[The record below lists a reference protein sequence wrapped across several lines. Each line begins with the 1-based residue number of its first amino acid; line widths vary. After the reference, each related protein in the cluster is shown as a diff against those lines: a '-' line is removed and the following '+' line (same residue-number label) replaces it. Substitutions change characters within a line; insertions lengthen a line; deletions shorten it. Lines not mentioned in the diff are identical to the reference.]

1 MPKAI
6 SYIRFSTGK
15 QSTGSS
21 HQRQQEAVNR
31 WLVQHPDYTLYDESY
46 KDLGKSGYHGEHIA
60 DGGGWAKLLVAVK
73 AGLIQPGDVVLVEAI
88 DRTGRLDTSDMLHKV
103 IIPILQAGVSII
115 TLDDNTTYSKQT
127 VNTPLIHLLL
137 AKIQAAYG
145 YSKQLSERITA
156 SYEIRR
162 TKARNGEK
170 IKRFAVTWLT
180 TDGQV
185 RPQYRQAVKQVF
197 DLYISGVGKNTIAT
211 RIRASGVP
219 ELATISGPTIDNWLK
234 NKAAIGY
241 WNDIPN
247 VCEPVVS
254 PEIFMQAQKR
264 QKEMETGPRTRT
276 SKHFLTGLV
285 KCGVCGSSYIIHR
298 KDGMPNSMRCL
309 THQQTKGVG
318 CKNAETIPYQVVHNI
333 YLETAPSWIDRA
345 LKVIQLTNNEKQ
357 KLILATEREEVTAS
371 IQRLAKLLAKM
382 DSEELEKELHLA
394 TERRTLIDSELNI
407 LERTGVN
414 DGESKSTYIFEG
426 YEGALSFDRLTFHD
440 PVQLSALLKQAG
452 YSITVHPGRK
462 LYLPDDNEPWVY
474 TGVARKGNTTLG
486 YRIQYDE
493 MEYTISNVIPDP
505 LDVRELSNPD
515 GELTHMMGRSYK
527 HVKSPK
533 LINQT
538 GKPNT
543 KGVTVEKFESADV
556 AMQHLMS
563 DIKPDTNK

>member
-6 SYIRFSTGK
+6 SYVRFSTGK

-21 HQRQQEAVNR
+21 KERQDLAVIR
-31 WLVQHPDYTLYDESY
+31 WLDQHPDYTRSDLEY

-127 VNTPLIHLLL
+127 VNTPLIHMLL

-162 TKARNGEK
+162 IKARNGEQ

-180 TDGQV
+180 TEGKV
-185 RPQYRQAVKQVF
+185 KPQYKSAVKQVF

-219 ELATISGPTIDNWLK
+219 ELAKISGPTIDNWLK
-234 NKAAIGY
+234 NRAAIGY

-254 PEIFMQAQKR
+254 PEVFMQAQRR
-264 QKEMETGPRTRT
+264 QREMETGPRTRT
-276 SKHFLTGLV
+276 SKHFLIGLV
-285 KCGVCGSSYIIHR
+285 KCGVCGASYIIHR

-318 CKNAETIPYQVVHNI
+318 CKNAETMPYQVVHNI

-357 KLILATEREEVTAS
+357 KLILATERDEVTAS
-371 IQRLAKLLAKM
+371 IQRLAKLLAKS
-382 DSEELEKELHLA
+382 DSIELEAEYHTA
-394 TERRTLIDSELNI
+394 TERRTLIDSELSI
-407 LERTGVN
+407 LERT
-414 DGESKSTYIFEG
+414 DDDSAESKSTSIFEG
-426 YEGALSFDRLTFHD
+426 YEGTLSFDRLTFHD

-452 YSITVHPGRK
+452 YSITVHSGRK
-462 LYLPDDNEPWVY
+462 LYLPDDNEPWFY

-505 LDVRELSNPD
+505 LDVRELSNQD

-527 HVKSPK
+527 HVKSPRS
-533 LINQT
+533 L
-538 GKPNT
+538 NT
-543 KGVTVEKFESADV
+543 SGELNVKGVTVTRFESADA

-563 DIKPDTNK
+563 EVEPNTKK

>member
-6 SYIRFSTGK
+6 SYVRFSTGK

-21 HQRQQEAVNR
+21 KERQDLAVTR
-31 WLVQHPDYTLYDESY
+31 WLVANPEYTPSDLEY

-73 AGLIQPGDVVLVEAI
+73 GGRIQPGDVVLVEAI

-185 RPQYRQAVKQVF
+185 KPQYRQAVKQVF
-197 DLYISGVGKNTIAT
+197 DWYISGIGKNTIAT

-234 NKAAIGY
+234 NRAAVGY

-247 VCEPVVS
+247 ACESVVS
-254 PEIFMQAQKR
+254 PEVFMQAQKR
-264 QKEMETGPRTRT
+264 QKQMSTGPRTRT
-276 SKHFLTGLV
+276 SKHFLIGLV
-285 KCGVCGSSYIIHR
+285 KCGGCGANYIIHR
-298 KDGMPNSMRCL
+298 KDGKPNSMRCL
-309 THQQTKGVG
+309 THQQTKGVD
-318 CKNAETIPYQVVHNI
+318 CSNAETMPYQVVHHV
-333 YLETAPSWIDRA
+333 YLETAPLWIDRA
-345 LKVIQLTNNEKQ
+345 LKVINLSNNDKR
-357 KLILATEREEVTAS
+357 KLILTTERDDVTAS
-371 IQRLAKLLAKM
+371 IQRLSKLLARQ
-382 DSEELEKELHLA
+382 DSEELEAEYYSA
-394 TERRTLIDSELNI
+394 TERRTLIDSELSI
-407 LERTGVN
+407 LERTDV
-414 DGESKSTYIFEG
+414 DGDESKSTSIFQG
-426 YEGALSFDRLTFHD
+426 YEGILSFDRLTLHD
-440 PVQLSALLKQAG
+440 PLQLSALLKQAG
-452 YSITVHPGRK
+452 YSITVQPGRK
-462 LYLPDDNEPWVY
+462 LHLAESNSPFIY
-474 TGVARKGNTTLG
+474 TGVARKRNMTLG
-486 YRIQYDE
+486 YRIQNGE
-493 MEYTISNVIPDP
+493 LEYTISNVIPDSF
-505 LDVRELSNPD
+505 DVRELSNPD

-527 HVKSPK
+527 YVKSPRQ
-533 LINQT
+533 LNQ
-538 GKPNT
+538 
-543 KGVTVEKFESADV
+543 KGERNVNGITTEPAANMFGSME
-556 AMQHLMS
+556 
-563 DIKPDTNK
+563 NK

>member
-1 MPKAI
+1 LDQHPN
-6 SYIRFSTGK
+6 YIRSDL
-15 QSTGSS
+15 
-21 HQRQQEAVNR
+21 E
-31 WLVQHPDYTLYDESY
+31 Y

-115 TLDDNTTYSKQT
+115 TLDDDTTYSKQT

-156 SYEIRR
+156 SYESRR
-162 TKARNGEK
+162 AKARNGER

-185 RPQYRQAVKQVF
+185 KPQYRSAVKQVF

-219 ELATISGPTIDNWLK
+219 ELAKISGPTIDNWLK
-234 NKAAIGY
+234 NRAAIGY

-254 PEIFMQAQKR
+254 PEIFMQAQRR

-276 SKHFLTGLV
+276 SKHFLIGLV
-285 KCGVCGSSYIIHR
+285 KCGVCGASYIIHR

-309 THQQTKGVG
+309 THQQTKSAG
-318 CKNAETIPYQVVHNI
+318 CKNAETIPYQVVHNF
-333 YLETAPSWIDRA
+333 YLETAPLWIDRA
-345 LKVIQLTNNEKQ
+345 LKVIQLTNSDKQ

-371 IQRLAKLLAKM
+371 IQRLAKLLARM
-382 DSEELEKELHLA
+382 DSEELEMELHSA
-394 TERRTLIDSELNI
+394 TERRTLIDSELKI
-407 LERTGVN
+407 LERTDVN
-414 DGESKSTYIFEG
+414 DGENKSTSIFVG
-426 YEGALSFDRLTFHD
+426 YEGTLSFDRLTFHD

-452 YSITVHPGRK
+452 YSITIQPGRK
-462 LYLPDDNEPWVY
+462 LYLPDDNEPWIY

-486 YRIQYDE
+486 YRIQDGE
-493 MEYTISNVIPDP
+493 MEYTISNVIPEP
-505 LDVRELSNPD
+505 FDVREYNNTGGD
-515 GELTHMMGRSYK
+515 LTHIMGRSYK
-527 HVKSPK
+527 HVKSPTP
-533 LINQT
+533 LNPT
-538 GKPNT
+538 GKRNV
-543 KGVTVEKFESADV
+543 KGMAAENFESADA
-556 AMQHLMS
+556 AMQHLTS
-563 DIKPDTNK
+563 GVKPDTNK